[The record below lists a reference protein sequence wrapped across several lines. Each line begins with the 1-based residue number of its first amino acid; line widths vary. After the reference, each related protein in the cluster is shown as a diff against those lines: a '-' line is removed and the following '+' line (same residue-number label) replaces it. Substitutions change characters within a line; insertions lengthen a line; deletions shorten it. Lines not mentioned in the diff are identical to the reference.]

1 MAFTVSKTFL
11 IDPKMSI
18 RLKEVSQDLDRSEG
32 YVLRMALE
40 NYLGM
45 YDSMK
50 ELETSSMTV
59 EL

>member
-11 IDPKMSI
+11 IDPEMSI

-32 YVLRMALE
+32 YILRMALD

-50 ELETSSMTV
+50 ELETASITV